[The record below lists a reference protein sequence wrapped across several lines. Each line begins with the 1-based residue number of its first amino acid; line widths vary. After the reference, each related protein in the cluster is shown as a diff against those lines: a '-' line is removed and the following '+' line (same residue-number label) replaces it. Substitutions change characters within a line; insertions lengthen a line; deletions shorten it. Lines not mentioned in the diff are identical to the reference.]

1 MRLIADKINVRLGE
15 DIIGASDRQLTDH
28 AA

>member
-1 MRLIADKINVRLGE
+1 MRLIANKINVRLGA
-15 DIIGASDRQLTDH
+15 DIIGTSDCRLTDH